1 MVLVY
6 HIKDDLNVLPV
17 SKQSFSQIGG
27 DLKGNK
33 KLLLSGNPPIR
44 TLRTE
49 TASST
54 LSIRRENHPFNHKI
68 QQWRQFR
75 PQSHTEGHLPRKL
88 QGTKIKTISAILKR
102 SLSEFLYN

>member
-6 HIKDDLNVLPV
+6 DIKDDLNVLPV

-33 KLLLSGNPPIR
+33 KLLLSGHPPIR
-44 TLRTE
+44 TLKTE

-54 LSIRRENHPFNHKI
+54 PSIRRENHPFNHKI

-75 PQSHTEGHLPRKL
+75 PQSHNLGLKV
-88 QGTKIKTISAILKR
+88 ILKDTYQGNCRGPR
-102 SLSEFLYN
+102 SKQYPQYSREV

>member
-49 TASST
+49 TASGT
-54 LSIRRENHPFNHKI
+54 LYQEREPSI
-68 QQWRQFR
+68 
-75 PQSHTEGHLPRKL
+75 
-88 QGTKIKTISAILKR
+88 
-102 SLSEFLYN
+102 

>member
-33 KLLLSGNPPIR
+33 KLLLSGNSPIR

-54 LSIRRENHPFNHKI
+54 PSIRRENHPFDHKI

-88 QGTKIKTISAILKR
+88 QGTKIKTIFEILKR
-102 SLSEFLYN
+102 SLSEFLHN